1 MMAHANRDFRLGSQD
16 SKVEQCDVLHARS
29 KISQICVAPDTCV
42 PTYARPNYEDYGLQ
56 NQENVTPINRRR
68 NSMFSVHFAH

>member
-29 KISQICVAPDTCV
+29 KISQICVAPETCV
-42 PTYARPNYEDYGLQ
+42 PTYAGQTTKTMGYK
-56 NQENVTPINRRR
+56 IKK
-68 NSMFSVHFAH
+68 M